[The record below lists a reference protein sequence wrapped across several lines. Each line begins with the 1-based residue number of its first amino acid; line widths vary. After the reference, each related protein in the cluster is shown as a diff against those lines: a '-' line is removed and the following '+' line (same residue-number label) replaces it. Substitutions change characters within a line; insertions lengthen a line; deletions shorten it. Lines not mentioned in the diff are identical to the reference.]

1 MHIVYA
7 VTTCSDRA
15 YAALFGSCAQKPA
28 FQSQK
33 YHRLLIEG
41 LSQWAS
47 VDVAATLPVNRAN
60 CRKTFLRLP
69 EETEGGARYH
79 YAPASRQP
87 VLKLLLGALG
97 TFRNVRRLARTG
109 DAVFVDCLNCTTALF
124 AQLAA
129 KTRGCRCVGIVT
141 DLPEMLGGS
150 KPYLALTGRVI
161 GGCTDYVFLTEQ
173 MNTRLNPTGKPHVIL
188 EGHADIAM
196 ANRDPAAVRK
206 ASPRVCLYAGSVCR
220 LYGLPQLVE
229 GFRMADI
236 PDTRLVIYGPGDYV
250 EEVTA
255 IAAEDPRIEYG
266 GMLLSSQVVEK
277 EMEATLLVNPRPTD
291 EEYVRYSFPSKTM
304 EYLASATPVLTTRL
318 PGMPKEY
325 NPYVNFIDE
334 ETPAGIARA
343 LRAVFARP
351 AADLTRQGLA
361 ARDFVLKERNNR
373 VQAGKILEMLKQTE
387 RS

>member
-7 VTTCSDRA
+7 VTTCSDKVYRV
-15 YAALFGSCAQKPA
+15 LFENCAQKPA

-41 LSQWAS
+41 LSCWGS
-47 VDVAATLPVNRAN
+47 VDVAATLPVNKAN
-60 CRKTFLRLP
+60 CGKNFLRLP
-69 EETEGGARYH
+69 AETEGGARYH
-79 YAPASRQP
+79 YASASRHP
-87 VLKLLLGALG
+87 LLKLLLGAVG
-97 TFRNVRRLARTG
+97 TFHNVRSLAKKG
-109 DAVFVDCLNCTTALF
+109 DVVFVDCLNCTTALF

-129 KTRGCRCVGIVT
+129 KLRGCRCVGIVT

-150 KPYLALTGRVI
+150 KAYLTLTSRVI
-161 GGCTDYVFLTEQ
+161 GNCTDYVFLTEQ
-173 MNTRLNPTGKPHVIL
+173 MNARLNPTGKPHVVL

-196 ANRDPAAVRK
+196 ADRNPAKVQK
-206 ASPRVCLYAGSVCR
+206 SSPRVCLYAGSVCK

-236 PDTRLVIYGPGDYV
+236 PDTKLVIYGPGDYV
-250 EEVTA
+250 EELKA
-255 IAAEDPRIEYG
+255 IAAKDHRVEYG

-277 EMEATLLVNPRPTD
+277 EMEASLLINPRPTD
-291 EEYVRYSFPSKTM
+291 EEYVKYSFPSKTM
-304 EYLASATPVLTTRL
+304 EYMASATPVLTTRL

-325 NPYVNFIDE
+325 YPYVNFIDE

-343 LRAVFARP
+343 LEAVFSRT
-351 AADLTRQGLA
+351 AADLSRQGQA
-361 ARDFVLKERNNR
+361 ARNFVLKERNNR
-373 VQAGKILEMLKQTE
+373 VQAGKILEMLKKTE

>member
-15 YAALFGSCAQKPA
+15 YAALFGDCAQKPA

-41 LSQWAS
+41 LSQWTS

-60 CRKTFLRLP
+60 CGKNFLHLP

-79 YAPASRQP
+79 YAAASRRP
-87 VLKLLLGALG
+87 ILKLLLGAVG
-97 TFRNVRRLARTG
+97 TFRNVRKLSKKG

-129 KTRGCRCVGIVT
+129 KTKGCRCVGIVT

-150 KPYLALTGRVI
+150 RAYLSLTSRVMKN
-161 GGCTDYVFLTEQ
+161 CTDYVFLTEQ
-173 MNTRLNPTGKPHVIL
+173 MNARLNPTGKPHVIL

-196 ANRDPAAVRK
+196 AGRDPGAVKK

-236 PDTRLVIYGPGDYV
+236 PDTKLVIYGPGDYV
-250 EEVTA
+250 EELKA
-255 IAAEDPRIEYG
+255 IAAKDSRVEYG

-277 EMEATLLVNPRPTD
+277 EMEASLLVNPRPTN
-291 EEYVRYSFPSKTM
+291 EEYVKYSFPSKTM
-304 EYLASATPVLTTRL
+304 EYMASATPVLTTRL

-325 NPYVNFIDE
+325 YPYVNFIDE

-343 LRAVFARP
+343 LEVVFSRTKE
-351 AADLTRQGLA
+351 DLDHQGQT

-373 VQAGKILEMLKQTE
+373 VQAGKILEMLKKTE

>member
-7 VTTCSDRA
+7 VTTCSDRT
-15 YAALFGSCAQKPA
+15 YAALFQDCPQKPA

-41 LSQWAS
+41 LSQWAE

-60 CRKTFLRLP
+60 CGQTLLRLP
-69 EETEGGARYH
+69 PETEGGARYH

-87 VLKLLLGALG
+87 LLKALLGALG
-97 TFRNVRRLARTG
+97 TYRNVHRLAKKG

-129 KTRGCRCVGIVT
+129 KAKGCRCVGIVT

-150 KPYLALTGRVI
+150 RPYLALTGRVI
-161 GGCTDYVFLTEQ
+161 RGCTDYIFLTEQ
-173 MNTRLNPTGKPHVIL
+173 MNSRLNPSGKPHLVL
-188 EGHADIAM
+188 EGHADISM
-196 ANRDPAAVRK
+196 ADRDPGTVRK

-229 GFRMADI
+229 GFRMANL

-250 EEVTA
+250 EELKA
-255 IAAEDPRIEYG
+255 IAEKDPRVQYG
-266 GMLLSSQVVEK
+266 GMLLSAQVVEK
-277 EMEATLLVNPRPTD
+277 EMEASLLINPRPTD

-304 EYLASATPVLTTRL
+304 EYMSTGTPVLMAKL
-318 PGMPKEY
+318 PCLPPEY
-325 NPYVNFIDE
+325 LPHLYLFQD
-334 ETPAGIARA
+334 ETPEGIAQA
-343 LRAVFARP
+343 LRQTLALDDETLFQKGMQARE
-351 AADLTRQGLA
+351 
-361 ARDFVLKERNNR
+361 FVLKQRNN
-373 VQAGKILEMLKQTE
+373 VIQAKKVLDMLEGEKKK
-387 RS
+387 

>member
-15 YAALFGSCAQKPA
+15 YAALFGSSVQKPA

-41 LSQWAS
+41 LSQWAA
-47 VDVAATLPVNRAN
+47 VDVAATLPVNRTN
-60 CRKTFLRLP
+60 CDKLFLRLP

-79 YAPASRQP
+79 YAFASRHP
-87 VLKLLLGALG
+87 LLKLLLGAVG
-97 TFRNVRRLARTG
+97 TFHNVRVLAKRG
-109 DAVFVDCLNCTTALF
+109 DVVFVDCLNCTTSLF

-129 KTRGCRCVGIVT
+129 KLRGCRCVGIVT
-141 DLPEMLGGS
+141 DLPEMLGGNRT
-150 KPYLALTGRVI
+150 YLALTGQVI
-161 GGCTDYVFLTEQ
+161 RNCTDYVFLTEQ
-173 MNTRLNPTGKPHVIL
+173 MNARLNPAGKPHVVL

-196 ANRDPAAVRK
+196 ADRDPASVEK
-206 ASPRVCLYAGSVCR
+206 ARPRVCLYAGSVCK

-236 PDTRLVIYGPGDYV
+236 PDTKLVIYGPGDYV
-250 EEVTA
+250 EELKA
-255 IAAEDPRIEYG
+255 IAAKDHRVEYG

-277 EMEATLLVNPRPTD
+277 EMEASLLINPRPTD
-291 EEYVRYSFPSKTM
+291 EEYVKYSFPSKTM
-304 EYLASATPVLTTRL
+304 EYMASATPVLTTRL

-325 NPYVNFIDE
+325 APYVNFIDE

-343 LRAVFARP
+343 LEAVFSRA
-351 AADLTRQGLA
+351 AADLSRQGQA

-373 VQAGKILEMLKQTE
+373 VQAGKILEMLKKTE